1 LNTEM
6 PLRSSDIVRIRGLGF
21 SDDFFIV
28 KRNGERRLR
37 NSMGRCVFQNGQLC
51 TIYNDRPEGCRIYP
65 VILDVYKEKA
75 VLDGDCPYHRKFQVT
90 PSISREVIKLVQELS
105 RERDRRLRSRAHMMG
120 ERYCKT
126 QVVRLIR
133 EGRPEDALALLAE
146 EYGVRPPKLL
156 VGTVKGRR
164 RVAGCYVAKEGTI
177 YLSNAEMMFNP
188 YVVLHEFY
196 HHLRS
201 IEGKFSGSEKHAE
214 RFAREF
220 LKFHSS

>member
-1 LNTEM
+1 M
-6 PLRSSDIVRIRGLGF
+6 R
-21 SDDFFIV
+21 
-28 KRNGERRLR
+28 
-37 NSMGRCVFQNGQLC
+37 
-51 TIYNDRPEGCRIYP
+51 
-65 VILDVYKEKA
+65 EK
-75 VLDGDCPYHRKFQVT
+75 YR
-90 PSISREVIKLVQELS
+90 
-105 RERDRRLRSRAHMMG
+105 
-120 ERYCKT
+120 KT

-164 RVAGCYVAKEGTI
+164 KVAGCYVAKEGTI

-201 IEGKFSGSEKHAE
+201 IEEKFSGLEKHAE

-220 LKFHSS
+220 TEFHSS